1 MIVEIYLDEG
11 EVAITKIEIEEGED
25 EGKAM
30 QNLANNM
37 LNQIKETGFT
47 CMPNDGGYHMINV
60 YNIDEIRIVPDE
72 K

>member
-1 MIVEIYLDEG
+1 MRAEIYLDEG
-11 EVAITKIEIEEGED
+11 KVARTKIEIEEWED

-30 QNLANNM
+30 QNVANKI

-47 CMPNDGGYHMINV
+47 SIRDDGGYHMINA
-60 YNIDEIRIVPDE
+60 YCIDEIRIVPDG